1 MRREKDLLV
10 VTSELSQADLL
21 SAHLDG
27 ALQHQAELLAQAQA
41 QLVQGDAAAGEQ
53 RELRVRAEHEASE
66 LRMLLDAAAAR
77 QRSAQ
82 AEVERLSKAMAVQ
95 GEELRA
101 VADKLHA
108 HRDSESKAFA
118 TRRSIWERTVEEW
131 LTSGFNKRIDPL
143 VYNANKDVF
152 ARLQELLGEEQAQR
166 EAQSSYLAHAS
177 SAELET
183 LRASLGSRIRELEAQ
198 NDELMRERFDFGEK
212 LSQSLTAYLKDE
224 IATRD
229 AKIVRLESQL
239 SKTHGT
245 LKELRVAQDEGSRQL
260 LANLQAALAP
270 LSAQVGSLQEN
281 AAELHR
287 SRQELA
293 EDDPRSVIERQQRL
307 VDEAQAQAKRD
318 RLARDKLAAELDG
331 ERAEHAIARQQLEMG
346 AKDMAS
352 RSMEFGEKEYYQVTV
367 GHLQELQRA
376 KDDEIAALNSEHSA
390 KTRELDEERARLQ
403 SELDAMR
410 NQRQT
415 QSSALANY
423 ASQEAEWSS
432 KVEGLSAQLAKLQ
445 KDNRA
450 LKKRASRL
458 PGLEKQL
465 AELEREDVA
474 RLKLTVQQLD
484 SRLLTAN
491 EQLAQ
496 MSQGKQQLEV
506 ELEELRMEQEANVW
520 MANEQFAEKEDVL
533 RRQARR
539 LKEGLAMRVLRQW
552 LLRNIGRCF
561 KAWSIY
567 VVRKQIRREA
577 RTGAQGSFIRRQL
590 RQQPDSSDDEQ
601 GPSRGPSRSQSTS
614 VPPQQRIAD
623 AINGL
628 ANFF

>member
-318 RLARDKLAAELDG
+318 RLARDKLAAEL
-331 ERAEHAIARQQLEMG
+331 
-346 AKDMAS
+346 
-352 RSMEFGEKEYYQVTV
+352 
-367 GHLQELQRA
+367 
-376 KDDEIAALNSEHSA
+376 
-390 KTRELDEERARLQ
+390 
-403 SELDAMR
+403 
-410 NQRQT
+410 
-415 QSSALANY
+415 
-423 ASQEAEWSS
+423 
-432 KVEGLSAQLAKLQ
+432 
-445 KDNRA
+445 
-450 LKKRASRL
+450 
-458 PGLEKQL
+458 
-465 AELEREDVA
+465 
-474 RLKLTVQQLD
+474 
-484 SRLLTAN
+484 
-491 EQLAQ
+491 
-496 MSQGKQQLEV
+496 
-506 ELEELRMEQEANVW
+506 
-520 MANEQFAEKEDVL
+520 
-533 RRQARR
+533 
-539 LKEGLAMRVLRQW
+539 
-552 LLRNIGRCF
+552 
-561 KAWSIY
+561 
-567 VVRKQIRREA
+567 
-577 RTGAQGSFIRRQL
+577 
-590 RQQPDSSDDEQ
+590 
-601 GPSRGPSRSQSTS
+601 
-614 VPPQQRIAD
+614 
-623 AINGL
+623 
-628 ANFF
+628 

>member
-1 MRREKDLLV
+1 MQPAAPRSGSTSTGLGSCGGSISTTPLRPRVDATYQSGINAEAAASRLVHVSADAMRREKDLLV

-245 LKELRVAQDEGSRQL
+245 LKELRVAQDEAAASCLPTFRRPSRRCRRRWD
-260 LANLQAALAP
+260 P
-270 LSAQVGSLQEN
+270 FRKTR
-281 AAELHR
+281 R
-287 SRQELA
+287 SC
-293 EDDPRSVIERQQRL
+293 
-307 VDEAQAQAKRD
+307 
-318 RLARDKLAAELDG
+318 
-331 ERAEHAIARQQLEMG
+331 IARV
-346 AKDMAS
+346 
-352 RSMEFGEKEYYQVTV
+352 RSW
-367 GHLQELQRA
+367 QRMTH
-376 KDDEIAALNSEHSA
+376 AA
-390 KTRELDEERARLQ
+390 
-403 SELDAMR
+403 
-410 NQRQT
+410 
-415 QSSALANY
+415 
-423 ASQEAEWSS
+423 
-432 KVEGLSAQLAKLQ
+432 
-445 KDNRA
+445 
-450 LKKRASRL
+450 
-458 PGLEKQL
+458 
-465 AELEREDVA
+465 
-474 RLKLTVQQLD
+474 
-484 SRLLTAN
+484 
-491 EQLAQ
+491 
-496 MSQGKQQLEV
+496 
-506 ELEELRMEQEANVW
+506 
-520 MANEQFAEKEDVL
+520 
-533 RRQARR
+533 
-539 LKEGLAMRVLRQW
+539 
-552 LLRNIGRCF
+552 
-561 KAWSIY
+561 
-567 VVRKQIRREA
+567 
-577 RTGAQGSFIRRQL
+577 
-590 RQQPDSSDDEQ
+590 
-601 GPSRGPSRSQSTS
+601 
-614 VPPQQRIAD
+614 
-623 AINGL
+623 
-628 ANFF
+628 